1 VIAGVCVVPKLP
13 GKKEETMRV
22 ESDVSRSGAVDADA
36 VTGILNKFLR
46 GELSAVETYRQALE
60 RLGTSTCATDLMEN
74 NRSHEQ
80 RVEMLR
86 NQIVRLGGIP
96 SDDSGPW
103 GSFAKLV
110 EGGAKLF
117 GEKAAIAALEEGEDH
132 GLKLYRNNSDVE
144 KLDLAT
150 RDFVER
156 SLLPEQERTHRTAS
170 RLKHAMH

>member
-1 VIAGVCVVPKLP
+1 
-13 GKKEETMRV
+13 MRV
-22 ESDVSRSGAVDADA
+22 ESDVTKGGAIDADA

-46 GELSAVETYRQALE
+46 GELSAVETYRQAID
-60 RLGTSTCATDLMEN
+60 RLAASACAADLTEN
-74 NRSHEQ
+74 KRSHEQ

-86 NQIVRLGGIP
+86 NQVLRLGGTP
-96 SDDSGPW
+96 ADDSGAW
-103 GSFAKLV
+103 GSFAKLI

-132 GLKLYRNNSDVE
+132 GLKLYRSNSDIA

-156 SLLPEQERTHRTAS
+156 SLLPEQERSHRTTS
-170 RLKHAMH
+170 RLKHAQH

>member
-1 VIAGVCVVPKLP
+1 
-13 GKKEETMRV
+13 M
-22 ESDVSRSGAVDADA
+22 DADKI
-36 VTGILNKFLR
+36 TGILNKFLR

-60 RLGTSTCATDLMEN
+60 RMGASTFAADLLEN
-74 NRSHEQ
+74 KRSHEQ

-86 NQIVRLGGIP
+86 NQVLRLGGQCD
-96 SDDSGPW
+96 DDSGAW

-117 GEKAAIAALEEGEDH
+117 GEKAAVAALEEGEDH
-132 GLKLYRNNSDVE
+132 GLKLYRSNSDIE

-170 RLKHAMH
+170 RLKHAQH

>member
-1 VIAGVCVVPKLP
+1 
-13 GKKEETMRV
+13 MRF
-22 ESDVSRSGAVDADA
+22 ESDATTGAAVDADTI
-36 VTGILNKFLR
+36 TGILNKFLR

-60 RLGTSTCATDLMEN
+60 RLGNTTCATDLAEN
-74 NRSHEQ
+74 KRSHEQ

-86 NQIVRLGGIP
+86 SQVTRLGGVA
-96 SDDSGPW
+96 STDSGPW
-103 GSFAKLV
+103 GGFAKLI

-132 GLKLYRNNSDVE
+132 GLKLYRNRSDLE

-170 RLKHAMH
+170 ALKHTPH

>member
-1 VIAGVCVVPKLP
+1 MRA
-13 GKKEETMRV
+13 ET
-22 ESDVSRSGAVDADA
+22 DVTRGGAVDADA
-36 VTGILNKFLR
+36 VTGTLNKFLR

-60 RLGTSTCATDLMEN
+60 RLSTSACATDLIEN
-74 NRSHEQ
+74 KRSHEQ

-86 NQIVRLGGIP
+86 NQITRLGGKP
-96 SDDSGPW
+96 SEDSGPW
-103 GSFAKLV
+103 GSFAKLF

-117 GEKAAIAALEEGEDH
+117 GEKSAIAALEEGEDH
-132 GLKLYRNNSDVE
+132 GLKLYRSNSDVE

-170 RLKHAMH
+170 RLKHTMH

>member
-1 VIAGVCVVPKLP
+1 MSL
-13 GKKEETMRV
+13 
-22 ESDVSRSGAVDADA
+22 ESDVTRSGAVDADKI
-36 VTGILNKFLR
+36 TGILNKFLR

-60 RLGTSTCATDLMEN
+60 RLGASAFAADLLEN
-74 NRSHEQ
+74 KRSHEL

-86 NQIVRLGGIP
+86 NQVLRLGGQLAE
-96 SDDSGPW
+96 SSGAW

-117 GEKAAIAALEEGEDH
+117 GEKAALAALEEGEDH
-132 GLKLYRNNSDVE
+132 GLKLYRNNSDIE

-156 SLLPEQERTHRTAS
+156 SLLPEQERTHRTTS
-170 RLKHAMH
+170 QLKHSQH

>member
-1 VIAGVCVVPKLP
+1 
-13 GKKEETMRV
+13 MRT
-22 ESDVSRSGAVDADA
+22 ESDVTGAVDADA

-60 RLGTSTCATDLMEN
+60 RLSASAFASDLLEN
-74 NRSHEQ
+74 KRSHEQ

-86 NQIVRLGGIP
+86 NQVLRLGGKC
-96 SDDSGPW
+96 DEDSGAW

-132 GLKLYRNNSDVE
+132 GLKLYRSNSDIQ

-156 SLLPEQERTHRTAS
+156 SLLPEQERTHRTTS
-170 RLKHAMH
+170 RIKHSQH

>member
-1 VIAGVCVVPKLP
+1 
-13 GKKEETMRV
+13 MRV
-22 ESDVSRSGAVDADA
+22 ESDVTKSGAVDADA

-60 RLGTSTCATDLMEN
+60 RLSTSTSATDLMEN
-74 NRSHEQ
+74 KRSHEQ

-86 NQIVRLGGIP
+86 NQIARLGGSP
-96 SDDSGPW
+96 ADGSGPW

-132 GLKLYRNNSDVE
+132 GLKLYRNNSDVTR
-144 KLDLAT
+144 LDLAT

-170 RLKHAMH
+170 RLKHTDH

>member
-1 VIAGVCVVPKLP
+1 
-13 GKKEETMRV
+13 MRV
-22 ESDVSRSGAVDADA
+22 ESDVTKGGAVDADA

-60 RLGTSTCATDLMEN
+60 RLSSSACATDLTEN
-74 NRSHEQ
+74 KRSHEQ

-86 NQIVRLGGIP
+86 NQILRMGGKP
-96 SDDSGPW
+96 SDGSGPW
-103 GSFAKLV
+103 GGFAKLI

-132 GLKLYRNNSDVE
+132 GLKLYRNQSDLE

-156 SLLPEQERTHRTAS
+156 SLLPEQERSHRTAS
-170 RLKHAMH
+170 ALKHAQH

>member
-1 VIAGVCVVPKLP
+1 
-13 GKKEETMRV
+13 MRV
-22 ESDVSRSGAVDADA
+22 ENDVTKSGAVDAD
-36 VTGILNKFLR
+36 VITGILNKFLR
-46 GELSAVETYRQALE
+46 GELAAVETYRQALE
-60 RLGTSTCATDLMEN
+60 RLATSTAAVDLMEN
-74 NRSHEQ
+74 KRSHEQ

-86 NQIVRLGGIP
+86 NQIVRLGGTAAA
-96 SDDSGPW
+96 DSGPW
-103 GSFAKLV
+103 GSFAKLI

-132 GLKLYRNNSDVE
+132 GLKLYRNNSDVA

-170 RLKHAMH
+170 RLKHSMH

>member
-1 VIAGVCVVPKLP
+1 
-13 GKKEETMRV
+13 MRV
-22 ESDVSRSGAVDADA
+22 ESDVSKSGAVDADA

-60 RLGTSTCATDLMEN
+60 RLNTSTCAADLTEN
-74 NRSHEQ
+74 KRSHEQ
-80 RVEMLR
+80 RAEMLR
-86 NQIVRLGGIP
+86 NQISRLGGTP
-96 SDDSGPW
+96 SDGSGAW
-103 GSFAKLV
+103 GSFAKLF

-117 GEKAAIAALEEGEDH
+117 GEKTAIAALEEGEDH

-144 KLDLAT
+144 RLDLAT

-156 SLLPEQERTHRTAS
+156 SLLPEQERTHRTTS

>member
-1 VIAGVCVVPKLP
+1 
-13 GKKEETMRV
+13 MRV
-22 ESDVSRSGAVDADA
+22 ENDVTKAGAVNTDA
-36 VTGILNKFLR
+36 VTDVLNKLLR

-60 RLGTSTCATDLMEN
+60 RLASSTCATELMEN
-74 NRSHEQ
+74 RRSHEQ

-86 NQIVRLGGIP
+86 NHILRLGGKP
-96 SDDSGPW
+96 SDSSGPW
-103 GSFAKLV
+103 GGFARLV

-132 GLKLYRNNSDVE
+132 GLKLYRDRSDVE

-150 RDFVER
+150 RDLVER

-170 RLKHAMH
+170 ALKHAPH